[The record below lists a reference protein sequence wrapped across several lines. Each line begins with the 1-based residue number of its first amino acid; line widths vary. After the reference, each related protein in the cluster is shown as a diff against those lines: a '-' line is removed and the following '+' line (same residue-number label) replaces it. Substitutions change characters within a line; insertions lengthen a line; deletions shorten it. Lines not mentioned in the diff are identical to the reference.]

1 MHEILEALIDQRC
14 PRIKETSDSV
24 GYSELVYKTKS
35 GIPTDFNVYKRSSGF
50 FFSIA
55 NNSIKLSDAA
65 EKMQYKFKKELR
77 RVKIKRSRNCAI

>member
-50 FFSIA
+50 FF
-55 NNSIKLSDAA
+55 
-65 EKMQYKFKKELR
+65 Q
-77 RVKIKRSRNCAI
+77 